1 MMFGEMQM
9 INGDITIISA
19 RADEVTIDP
28 NELALRLHTSRGYTD
43 PQIEECR
50 KRLSGVISYKCAY
63 IRTAV
68 DLSEENVCGFGFMT
82 VPSSKLY
89 KNLSGCREAYVM
101 ALTTGIAV
109 DRLLARLNI
118 TSQAEHFITD
128 GLSSAAAES
137 FCDYVCDILTRDTPC
152 VPRFSPGFGDLSIS
166 FQRPLLQRLDAANTL
181 GITLN
186 QAYLMTPVKSITAIM
201 GIKEN

>member
-68 DLSEENVCGFGFMT
+68 DLSE
-82 VPSSKLY
+82 
-89 KNLSGCREAYVM
+89 
-101 ALTTGIAV
+101 
-109 DRLLARLNI
+109 
-118 TSQAEHFITD
+118 
-128 GLSSAAAES
+128 
-137 FCDYVCDILTRDTPC
+137 
-152 VPRFSPGFGDLSIS
+152 
-166 FQRPLLQRLDAANTL
+166 
-181 GITLN
+181 
-186 QAYLMTPVKSITAIM
+186 
-201 GIKEN
+201 